1 MEKFLLSV
9 NEFAEFTNATPLRK
23 LRIVEAQKATRDRF
37 FFWNQA
43 VKWAIV
49 MFFRKNKDL
58 KMIKQRITLL
68 SKRKG
73 DTKRRED
80 NRIASIQALKVFLEL
95 KLPDIFEGLEYE
107 VLKVE
112 NKSVI
117 IHGVELRVT
126 PELIIRAKIDGKK
139 VIGGIKFHL
148 AKKTFKPSQSKLVAA
163 ILKRYLETE
172 FKSVGDIV
180 YPDLCFS
187 LELHGA
193 GLICAPSNSDQLIA
207 SAIPELELVKELW
220 GNGEGYNLAS

>member
-1 MEKFLLSV
+1 MEKILLSV
-9 NEFAEFTNATPLRK
+9 NEFAEFTSATPLRK
-23 LRIVEAQKATRDRF
+23 LRIVEAQKIARDRF

-58 KMIKQRITLL
+58 NVIKQRIALL

-73 DTKRRED
+73 NTKRRED
-80 NRIASIQALKVFLEL
+80 NRLASIQALKVFLEL
-95 KLPDIFEGLEYE
+95 KLPDVFEGLEYE

-117 IHGVELRVT
+117 IHGVELKVT
-126 PELIIRAKIDGKK
+126 PELVIRAKIDGKK
-139 VIGGIKFHL
+139 VVGGIKFHL
-148 AKKTFKPSQSKLVAA
+148 AKKTFAPYQSKLVAA
-163 ILKRYLETE
+163 ILKRHLEIE

-187 LELHGA
+187 LELHGT
-193 GLICAPSNSDQLIA
+193 GLISAPDNSDQLIK

-220 GNGEGYNLAS
+220 EKDEGYNLAS